1 LLEEGA
7 IMKVK
12 MVRTI
17 CAVMGLPALMLAMPV
32 SGEAAGSVAR
42 ARFSFDALA
51 TCQQPA
57 VQDFPIHTEGTGELS
72 TDRSATLDM
81 TSNVE
86 GRIRYSA
93 TLGAK
98 PKAAPGG
105 STSLRVAGRH
115 TIKAIRD
122 FPNNSIV
129 VYMTVIGNGCA
140 MRIENRLKPGKRQY
154 TFYGKTSVAYCSKP
168 RVTHTECEAY

>member
-1 LLEEGA
+1 
-7 IMKVK
+7 MKIK
-12 MVRTI
+12 MIRTVH
-17 CAVMGLPALMLAMPV
+17 AVMALAALMLVMPV
-32 SGEAAGSVAR
+32 SGEAAGSIAR

-51 TCQQPA
+51 TCEQPA
-57 VQDFPIHTEGTGELS
+57 VQDFPLHAEGTGVLS
-72 TDRSATLDM
+72 TDRSATMDM
-81 TSNVE
+81 VSNVE

-98 PKAAPGG
+98 PKEAPGG

-122 FPNNSIV
+122 YPNNSIV
-129 VYMTVIGNGCA
+129 VYMTIIGNGCA

-154 TFYGKTSVAYCSKP
+154 TFYGKAGVAYCSKP
-168 RVTHTECEAY
+168 RVTHAECAPY